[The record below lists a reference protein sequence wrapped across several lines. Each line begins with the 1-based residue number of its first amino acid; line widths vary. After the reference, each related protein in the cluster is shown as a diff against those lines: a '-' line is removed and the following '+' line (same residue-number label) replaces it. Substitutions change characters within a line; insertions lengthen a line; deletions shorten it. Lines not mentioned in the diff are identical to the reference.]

1 MRPPGAL
8 VRGEAA
14 LDTEKLLRLREV
26 LQDVKARWDWELQQA
41 ENARLA
47 GDEQPFLRATM
58 GFRVTQDAL
67 DLVEN
72 LIGHHTDWPDMF
84 PDQPAPWEV
93 LP

>member
-1 MRPPGAL
+1 MRRE
-8 VRGEAA
+8 VVV
-14 LDTEKLLRLREV
+14 DTERLLKLRDV
-26 LQDVKARWDWELQQA
+26 LQEVRSRWDWELQQA

-47 GDEQPFLRATM
+47 GDEQPFLRAIA
-58 GFRVTQDAL
+58 GFRVTQEAL
-67 DLVEN
+67 DLVEV